1 MITRAEESDIKIA
14 VMDLLTI
21 RLQYKRNE
29 LVELTRNNNI
39 NIFGIGDHKICHE
52 EMIRNEKHDKLTLI
66 TYIWRNINNYEM
78 E

>member
-14 VMDLLTI
+14 VMDVLTI

-39 NIFGIGDHKICHE
+39 NIFVIGDHNIFHE

-66 TYIWRNINNYEM
+66 TYVWRNINNYEM